1 MKNNIPSVIFGLS
14 FLSVVFSPAA
24 LANETASPTLT
35 AAANDNQLREYFDDE
50 LDSAESAPSR
60 FAQAPAA
67 AGAVDAAAKG
77 SVDAAG
83 AVAGDGTAG
92 VKKKKMKKKAGST
105 EGHGLQDSGLPYTA
119 DISVNV
125 GYLSKKLTI
134 KYSDNS
140 TTVATTSL
148 ALNISYLRLFGPL
161 EVGPILSFLQHSD
174 TTTGTATTGSF
185 TVKASGL
192 GFGLGCVFNIGDINQ
207 STMVP
212 YVGLGILKESLTS
225 VTKASAVT
233 TSTTNTDSKLNMN
246 VDLGLKI
253 FMGSHVALKPF
264 FAYKML
270 LSGDTKEAITGSDTT
285 VGSLTGNEISA
296 GMGIATYF

>member
-50 LDSAESAPSR
+50 LDSAESTPSR

-83 AVAGDGTAG
+83 AVAGDGAAG
-92 VKKKKMKKKAGST
+92 VKKKKMKKKAVST

-119 DISVNV
+119 DVT
-125 GYLSKKLTI
+125 LSFKYNSNKKTL

-140 TTVATTSL
+140 VNSSTTAM
-148 ALNISYLRLFGPL
+148 ALDIAYLRVLGPI
-161 EVGPILSFLQHSD
+161 EVGPLLSYLNQTD
-174 TTTGTATTGSF
+174 TTGVSATTNVVLK
-185 TVKASGL
+185 TSGL
-192 GFGLGCVFNIGDINQ
+192 GFGLGFVLNIGDINQ
-207 STMVP
+207 GTMVP
-212 YVGLGILKESLTS
+212 YVGLGVLKESLTTTQS
-225 VTKASAVT
+225 ATGSASETKT
-233 TSTTNTDSKLNMN
+233 TESKLNMD
-246 VDLGLKI
+246 VELGLKI

-270 LSGDTKEAITGSDTT
+270 LSGDIKEAITGSET
-285 VGSLTGNEISA
+285 VVGTLTGNEISA